1 MSADDRQ
8 SELDYLRQRIADL
21 ERENAAQ
28 SEAMR
33 RLRTQEQ
40 RYRGLIESQHDL
52 IVRTGRDGRFSF
64 VNDAYCQILGK
75 PQEELLG
82 QAFADFIYPEDLPA
96 VIATVE
102 ALNRPPHRT
111 LVENRVPTRDGW
123 RWYAWESSVVWDAA
137 GNIVETQAIGR
148 DISAYKQAL
157 EDLEHA
163 LRLKDEFLATMSH
176 ELRTPLNV
184 ILGMTEALQS
194 DLYGTLTNKQYSV
207 MATIESSGRHLLAMI
222 NDILDLSKIE
232 AGKETLTIKSVA
244 IVPLCRSSVEFV
256 QQEAGRK
263 RITFVQSIDPG
274 ATTMLADERRLR
286 QILLNLLN
294 NAVKFTPDGGQVGL
308 EVTTDEQQQTVVF
321 TVWDT
326 GIGIAPEHMQRIF
339 QPFVQLDSGL
349 SRQHGGTGLGLA
361 LVARLVEL
369 HGGDIAVASEV
380 ERGSRFT
387 VTLPRQ
393 LVHALPAPHEP
404 PLLSAPPSAQPMPEL
419 TNGSASTDQSTLL
432 LVEDHGEMATVLQEY
447 LTSRGY
453 RVSVARTGREALAQM
468 HAVSPAL
475 ILMDV
480 HLPEMD
486 GLEVIRRL
494 RANPEW
500 ANLPIIAL
508 TALAMPGDQ
517 ERCLAAG
524 ANDYISK
531 PVRLETLRQIIATYL
546 GSE

>member
-1 MSADDRQ
+1 MSAADHQ
-8 SELDYLRQRIADL
+8 SELDYLRQRVADL
-21 ERENAAQ
+21 EKENAAQ
-28 SEAMR
+28 SEAMG
-33 RLRTQEQ
+33 RLHTQEQ

-64 VNDAYCQILGK
+64 VNDAYCQALGK
-75 PQEELLG
+75 PREEVLG
-82 QAFADFIYPEDLPA
+82 QSFADFIYPEDLPA

-102 ALNRPPHRT
+102 ALHDPPHRT
-111 LVENRVPTRDGW
+111 MVENRVPTRDGW
-123 RWYAWESSVVWDAA
+123 RWYAWESSIVWDEA

-184 ILGMTEALQS
+184 VLGMTEVLQS
-194 DLYGTLTNKQYSV
+194 ALYGTLTDKQYSV

-232 AGKETLTIKSVA
+232 AGKETLTIKPVA

-274 ATTMLADERRLR
+274 VTTMPADERRLR

-294 NAVKFTPDGGQVGL
+294 NAVKFTPEGGQVGL
-308 EVTTDEQQQTVVF
+308 EVTTDEQQQSIVF

-339 QPFVQLDSGL
+339 QPFVQIDSGL

-369 HGGDIAVASEV
+369 HGGDIAVTSNIEC
-380 ERGSRFT
+380 GSRFM

-393 LVHALPAPHEP
+393 PVHALPAPPEP
-404 PLLSAPPSAQPMPEL
+404 PPVSAPPSAPQMPEL
-419 TNGSASTDQSTLL
+419 INGDAPSDRPTLL

-453 RVSVARTGREALAQM
+453 HVSVARTGREALAQM
-468 HAVSPAL
+468 QAVSPAL

-486 GLEVIRRL
+486 GLEVIQRL

-500 ANLPIIAL
+500 TNLPIIAL

-517 ERCLAAG
+517 ERCLSAG

-531 PVRLETLRQIIATYL
+531 PVRLETLRQIIAEYL
-546 GSE
+546 GTG